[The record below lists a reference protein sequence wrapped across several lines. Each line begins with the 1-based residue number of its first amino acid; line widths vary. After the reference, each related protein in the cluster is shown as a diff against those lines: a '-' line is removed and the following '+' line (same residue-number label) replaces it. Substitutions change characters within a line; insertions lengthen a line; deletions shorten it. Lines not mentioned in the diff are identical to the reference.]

1 MILFILCLKMYLV
14 HSLDELQD
22 YLCVP
27 QQKYNGDS
35 RAVLFVKMRPG
46 LKLTPEIRTKIERKV
61 DEELWE
67 DCVPEL
73 ILEVPEIPVSIIV
86 KNPRISKLGKYSG
99 IFGREKQF
107 LEVIEL
113 LCVEYIR

>member
-1 MILFILCLKMYLV
+1 MLNLV

-22 YLCVP
+22 YICVP

-46 LKLTPEIRTKIERKV
+46 LKFTPEIRDKIEKKV

-73 ILEVPEIPVSIIV
+73 ILEVPEIPVSNLMV
-86 KNPRISKLGKYSG
+86 DVFQTG
-99 IFGREKQF
+99 IFRHR
-107 LEVIEL
+107 I
-113 LCVEYIR
+113 